1 MKNKVCSWSF
11 VVCSLFFIACGEN
24 KENKKDASPFD
35 SAQGDK
41 LSMTTNINSVKINLP
56 DSAGK
61 DIFEANCLTCH
72 SSAYIQMQPN
82 FSRKTWEKTVD
93 KMKKNYGAPMDSVSA
108 VKIVDYLMA
117 IKGKK

>member
-1 MKNKVCSWSF
+1 MMKLLLKIF
-11 VVCSLFFIACGEN
+11 FTFFLLLFTSCGGEKTEVQ
-24 KENKKDASPFD
+24 KENQELA
-35 SAQGDK
+35 
-41 LSMTTNINSVKINLP
+41 NINSMQINLP

-82 FSRKTWEKTVD
+82 FSRKTWEKTVE

-108 VKIVDYLMA
+108 VKIVNYLMA